1 MKTAA
6 PDHGTSLVTTP
17 PIAIPDSPNH
27 RKYDAG
33 AGSILRG
40 IPLMPL
46 TFLWAVSVAM
56 LVPITAI
63 VAPKWFK
70 KHGWSIPRI
79 WGSAPL
85 WWHGVKVEVTGEENL
100 NFEGARI
107 LLFNHVSLLDML
119 VLAKTCPEFSIVI
132 YKEEFHKIPGVGA
145 ALRGLGS
152 IAVNRKNHKAALA
165 SMKLAAE
172 RIRDNGETVVMA
184 PEGTRSRKGGLQKF
198 KKGPF
203 HLAIQTGAPVVPFIM
218 RGVDQVLPMGSV
230 WMRPGRVA
238 LDILPPISS
247 EGWQQETIRDHAQ
260 GVREVFLE
268 YLEPEA
274 E

>member
-1 MKTAA
+1 
-6 PDHGTSLVTTP
+6 
-17 PIAIPDSPNH
+17 
-27 RKYDAG
+27 
-33 AGSILRG
+33 
-40 IPLMPL
+40 MPL
-46 TFLWAVSVAM
+46 TFIWAVFFAM
-56 LVPITAI
+56 LVPITA
-63 VAPKWFK
+63 VLAPKWFK
-70 KHGWSIPRI
+70 KHGWWIPRT
-79 WGSAPL
+79 WGSVPL
-85 WWHGVKVEVTGEENL
+85 WWHGVKVDITGEENL
-100 NFEGARI
+100 DFEGARI
-107 LLFNHVSLLDML
+107 LLFNHVSLLDLL

-165 SMKLAAE
+165 SMKVAAD
-172 RIRDNGETVVMA
+172 RIRENGETVLMA

-203 HLAIQTGAPVVPFIM
+203 HLAIRTGAPVVPFIM

-247 EGWQQETIRDHAQ
+247 EGWKQETIRDHATD
-260 GVREVFLE
+260 VREVFLQ
-268 YLEPEA
+268 YLEPEV
-274 E
+274 ES